1 MKLFQIL
8 APGFILG
15 SAAIGFSVGTLLGYV
30 KDMTLGDGDDECRPP
45 SFPV

>member
-1 MKLFQIL
+1 MKLFQII

-15 SAAIGFSVGTLLGYV
+15 SAAVGFSVGTLLGYV
-30 KDMTLGDGDDECRPP
+30 KDKTLGDECRPP

>member
-1 MKLFQIL
+1 MKLFQII

-30 KDMTLGDGDDECRPP
+30 KDKTLGDGDGECRPP